1 MEVYQQGLC
10 QDFLEVGFG
19 VGVAGKGDAISKS
32 WGVIIKIK

>member
-1 MEVYQQGLC
+1 LKEHKMMAWGYKV
-10 QDFLEVGFG
+10 